1 MQPVLTFGEMKLRA
15 AELGQQSSVPDLL
28 GEMILQNNLKFEL
41 GERMK
46 FLRHMEEKPLYI
58 HTDSRMDIPGN
69 CQKKRSEQQSWR
81 MTG

>member
-41 GERMK
+41 GEKDEIFEAYGRK
-46 FLRHMEEKPLYI
+46 ATVYPYR
-58 HTDSRMDIPGN
+58 
-69 CQKKRSEQQSWR
+69 Q
-81 MTG
+81 